1 MNLVRRPF
9 SERQRREHHRLMHQI
24 RRLIVL
30 TRQEAC
36 RLFDIQGAPVA
47 GEHPSY
53 IASNAGSS
61 LPEIFAGGRK
71 GHDTEHAWTKVPIK
85 DSM

>member
-1 MNLVRRPF
+1 
-9 SERQRREHHRLMHQI
+9 MHQI

-53 IASNAGSS
+53 IASNAGPS
-61 LPEIFAGGRK
+61 LPDVLSGGRK
-71 GHDTEHAWTKVPIK
+71 GHGYRNVPGQKGRSLNVPIK